1 VKKIFVRKNAYYDSV
16 FLMLATKGL
25 KQQPGITEAVVAM
38 GTEVNLGLLKE
49 MGLLAGEAE
58 SAKPNDLIIAV
69 EAKTEEAAEEAC
81 RMAEEILKKKGQ
93 GRGEA
98 EYLPVSLD
106 GALRIFPDANLAV
119 ISVPGVYA
127 GREARRALNAGL
139 HVMIFSDHV
148 PVEEEVALKDLA
160 LDKGLL
166 MMGPDC
172 GTAILN
178 GKPLCFANVV
188 RRGPIGLVAASGS
201 GLQEV
206 CCCID
211 RMGGGIS
218 QAIGTGGRD
227 LQDRRV
233 GGRMML
239 MGIEALRQDPETRV
253 IVVLSKPPAEE
264 VAAVVL
270 SKLERTG
277 KPSVVHFIGHSP
289 SIAPG
294 SVRFAANMEQAAAV
308 AVAWSKGE
316 EHPKD
321 WGAGLRA
328 GMAKA
333 AEAEVAAMAPGQK
346 YLRGLFA
353 GGTLATEALA
363 LFEQEGLRVLSNLRK
378 EPGLALPSP
387 HRFGG
392 HTIVD
397 MGDDVFTLGRPHPM
411 IDPSLREERI
421 MMEAADPETA
431 LLLLDVVLGYGAHED
446 PCGPL
451 AQTLAKAK
459 AGVAGRKGS
468 LSIIASITGTERDF
482 QNRSEQQKKL
492 EAAGCLVMP
501 SNYQAA
507 LMALHVIRKVNAR
520 WMQER
525 SMSSSAKI

>member
-1 VKKIFVRKNAYYDSV
+1 MKKILVRKNAYYDSV

-25 KQQPGITEAVVAM
+25 KQSPGIREAVVAM
-38 GTEVNLGLLKE
+38 GTEVNLALLKE
-49 MGLLAGEAE
+49 IGLLSGEAE
-58 SAKPNDLIIAV
+58 SAKPNDLVIAI
-69 EAKTEEAAEEAC
+69 EAETGDAAEEAC
-81 RMAEEILKKKGQ
+81 RIAEDILKKKGH
-93 GRGEA
+93 GGGEE
-98 EYLPVSLD
+98 EYRPVSLE
-106 GALRIFPDANLAV
+106 GALSIFPEANLVV
-119 ISVPGVYA
+119 ISVPGLYA
-127 GREARRALNAGL
+127 AREARKALNRGL

-148 PVEEEVALKDLA
+148 PVEEEVELKERALQR
-160 LDKGLL
+160 GLL

-233 GGRMML
+233 RGRMML
-239 MGIEALRQDPETRV
+239 MGIEALKQDPETRV

-264 VAAVVL
+264 VAATVL

-277 KPSVVHFIGHSP
+277 KPCVVHFLGRKP
-289 SIAPG
+289 SASGG
-294 SVRFAANMEQAAAV
+294 SVRFSANMEEAAAM
-308 AVAWSKGE
+308 AVALSKGE
-316 EHPKD
+316 EYREISRSFSNAK
-321 WGAGLRA
+321 
-328 GMAKA
+328 MATV
-333 AEAEVAAMAPGQK
+333 AEAEVQNMTSEQK
-346 YLRGLFA
+346 YVRGLFA
-353 GGTLATEALA
+353 GGTLAIEALA
-363 LFEQEGLRVLSNLRK
+363 LFEQEGFKVLSNVRK
-378 EPGLALPSP
+378 EPGLALRSP
-387 HRFGG
+387 HRSEG

-411 IDPSLREERI
+411 IDPSLREER
-421 MMEAADPETA
+421 MAREAADPGTA

-451 AQTLAKAK
+451 GETVASAKTT
-459 AGVAGRKGS
+459 VAGRGGY
-468 LSIIASITGTERDF
+468 LSVIASITGTERDF
-482 QNRSEQQKKL
+482 QNIAEQKKKL
-492 EAAGCLVMP
+492 EAAGCLVLP

-507 LMALHVIRKVNAR
+507 LMALHVIRKANTR
-520 WMQER
+520 WT
-525 SMSSSAKI
+525 